1 MKVLIADD
9 HAMIR
14 AGLAFLFSD
23 GFGAEVAQAETLDG
37 ALEYLNGPGPSYDL
51 ALMDLDMPGMAGG
64 VTLRNL
70 REKFPGLK
78 LAVVSGSD
86 KRSDMLSALSAGVHG
101 YFLKTMTTEDMAS
114 GFKIIMAGGMY
125 VPPAL
130 SQVPSGPD
138 APSAAPAMPEPS
150 ATPGLA
156 VENLTPRQRDVL
168 GHLAH
173 GKGTKEIARAL
184 DLAEGTVKVHV
195 AALYRALGAR
205 SRSEAIALAARLIR

>member
-14 AGLAFLFSD
+14 AGLAFLFTD
-23 GFGAEVAQAETLDG
+23 GFGAEVRQAETLDG
-37 ALEYLNGPGPSYDL
+37 AMEFLNAEGATFDL
-51 ALMDLDMPGMAGG
+51 ALVDLDMPGMTGG
-64 VTLRNL
+64 PTLRAL
-70 REKFPGLK
+70 RGSFPTLK
-78 LAVVSGSD
+78 LVVVSGSD
-86 KRSDMLSALSAGVHG
+86 KRSDMLTALSAGVHG
-101 YFLKTMTTEDMAS
+101 YFLKTMTPEEMAA
-114 GFKIIMAGGMY
+114 GFKVILAGGMY

-130 SQVPSGPD
+130 SQVPSGVET
-138 APSAAPAMPEPS
+138 PSAAPA
-150 ATPGLA
+150 ADAGGTPGLA

-168 GHLAH
+168 AHLAH

-205 SRSEAIALAARLIR
+205 SRSEAIALAARLLR

>member
-14 AGLAFLFSD
+14 AGLAFLFTD
-23 GFGAEVAQAETLDG
+23 GFGAQVRQAETLDG
-37 ALEYLNGPGPSYDL
+37 ALEFLKSEGPTFDL
-51 ALMDLDMPGMAGG
+51 ALVDLDMPGMAGG
-64 VTLRNL
+64 TTLRAL
-70 REKFPGLK
+70 RGDFPHLK

-101 YFLKTMTTEDMAS
+101 YFLKTMTTEDMAA

-125 VPPAL
+125 VPHAL
-130 SQVPSGPD
+130 SQVPSGPET
-138 APSAAPAMPEPS
+138 PSVAAVPAS
-150 ATPGLA
+150 APGLA

-168 GHLAH
+168 AHLAH